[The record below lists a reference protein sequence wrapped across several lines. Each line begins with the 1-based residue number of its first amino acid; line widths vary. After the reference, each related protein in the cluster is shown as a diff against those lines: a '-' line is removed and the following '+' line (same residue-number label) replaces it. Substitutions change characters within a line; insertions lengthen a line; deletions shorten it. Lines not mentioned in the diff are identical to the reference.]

1 MWLLSPCMKT
11 YWNSVRSKISP
22 QKPAVIFKIPSFKW
36 AGEGIQEETLLLNIL
51 IYSCDHFGYHQ
62 FLTCLSA
69 FTALVTLSG
78 QHRTTLTVLIRAS
91 YMISYVGLS
100 IRTLSYLWEW
110 LFINYKRYESHTLQ
124 FPFKSG
130 LQLPFMQELYLWS
143 SLFPTTSVRQFS
155 LTMTITMFP

>member
-78 QHRTTLTVLIRAS
+78 QHRTTLTVLIRES

-100 IRTLSYLWEW
+100 IRTLSISVGVAIYQLQT
-110 LFINYKRYESHTLQ
+110 IRKSHSPVPLSVWSVYQGTAVA
-124 FPFKSG
+124 FHAG
-130 LQLPFMQELYLWS
+130 TIFM
-143 SLFPTTSVRQFS
+143 
-155 LTMTITMFP
+155 I